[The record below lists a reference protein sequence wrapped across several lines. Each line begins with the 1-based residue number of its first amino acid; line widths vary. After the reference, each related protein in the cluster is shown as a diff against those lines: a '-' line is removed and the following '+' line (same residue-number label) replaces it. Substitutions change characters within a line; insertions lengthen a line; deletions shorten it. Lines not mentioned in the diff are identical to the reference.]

1 LAARERPMYW
11 QDVDLKAWRPLNYQ
25 PAPEYE
31 HLPMS
36 MNHPGSG
43 WDINNIVYNAVSIGD
58 WSVFQLIDSVLSP
71 VTPGK
76 TQIDPVIDALDR
88 RAEHARKPWIGDGVH
103 ALNVP
108 EVALSDYSPTSLGNM
123 KRVDQTVDWLQER
136 GTRLDNK
143 IADRVHRRTVLGS
156 PATNKV
162 IDSVQGGFWEG
173 YRWLSRKGLRLLD
186 EMLLNNIENG
196 VDGSINAF
204 RTTPPEVIVD

>member
-1 LAARERPMYW
+1 MP
-11 QDVDLKAWRPLNYQ
+11 K
-25 PAPEYE
+25 
-31 HLPMS
+31 S

-43 WDINNIVYNAVSIGD
+43 WDINNIVYGAMTIGD
-58 WSVFQLIDSVLSP
+58 WSFFQLVDSVLSP
-71 VTPGK
+71 VTPGRSA
-76 TQIDPVIDALDR
+76 IDPTIDALDR

-108 EVALSDYSPTSLGNM
+108 EVSLSDYSPTSLGNM

-143 IADRVHRRTVLGS
+143 IAGARCIAALCWAREPRNT
-156 PATNKV
+156 A
-162 IDSVQGGFWEG
+162 IDSVQWRFLGAPTAGV
-173 YRWLSRKGLRLLD
+173 SRIGMQIVD

-204 RTTPPEVIVD
+204 RVTPPEVIVD